1 MKSTNLQITAFV
13 ILLVVV
19 VFALNYYT
27 RAELWDDSQLFQ
39 NQHVVNGKVDIT
51 ILDAESYSY
60 GKSGFR
66 YYIFTDKGRLLV
78 DSKESF
84 LDRTLYNKAKDNL
97 NKTCSAIVDSKII
110 SSNWEI
116 HYLNC

>member
-1 MKSTNLQITAFV
+1 MKSFNFKITAFAVFLFAV
-13 ILLVVV
+13 I
-19 VFALNYYT
+19 FALNYYT

-39 NQHVVNGKVDIT
+39 HQHVVNGKVDIT
-51 ILDAESYSY
+51 ILDAESYSH

-84 LDRTLYNKAKDNL
+84 LDRTLYNKAKDNI
-97 NKTCSAIVDSKII
+97 NKTCSAIVDSKTL